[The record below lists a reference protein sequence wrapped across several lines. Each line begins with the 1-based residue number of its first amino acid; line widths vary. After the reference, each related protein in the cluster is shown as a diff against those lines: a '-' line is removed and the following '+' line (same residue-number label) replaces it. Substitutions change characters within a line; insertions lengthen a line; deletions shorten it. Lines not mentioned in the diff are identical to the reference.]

1 MVAHYVRDV
10 GVGRS
15 SRLFPTR
22 FENDLQ
28 AMCSDWGA
36 SLVFLYISHN
46 IGKTNGSQTGTYRK
60 PNGRQTEAKREL
72 IGRQTEPH
80 SNVFWT
86 FPEKKIEKACLY
98 EKEFLSLHPLNSNRV
113 DPLAQL
119 VEHNT
124 FNVGVLGSS
133 PKRIT
138 DKVAISRCNL
148 FSLKKTRE
156 ILETMTRRGTVTA
169 PSPNCHSPR
178 NQGRCFAA
186 PHLWLCGLR

>member
-36 SLVFLYISHN
+36 SLVFCIFPITSE
-46 IGKTNGSQTGTYRK
+46 K
-60 PNGRQTEAKREL
+60 QTEAKREP
-72 IGRQTEPH
+72 IGRQTEVKSKPNGNL
-80 SNVFWT
+80 SEGKRSLIRTFFWT

-148 FSLKKTRE
+148 FSLKKQERFWK
-156 ILETMTRRGTVTA
+156 
-169 PSPNCHSPR
+169 P
-178 NQGRCFAA
+178 
-186 PHLWLCGLR
+186 

>member
-1 MVAHYVRDV
+1 MICKRCALI
-10 GVGRS
+10 GVH
-15 SRLFPTR
+15 RLFFVYFYYT
-22 FENDLQ
+22 
-28 AMCSDWGA
+28 
-36 SLVFLYISHN
+36 
-46 IGKTNGSQTGTYRK
+46 GKTNGSQTEAKRK
-60 PNGRQTEAKREL
+60 PNGSQTEAKRER

-138 DKVAISRCNL
+138 DKVATSRCNL
-148 FSLKKTRE
+148 FSLKKQERFWKPWHAVAPSQH
-156 ILETMTRRGTVTA
+156 RHRTVTA
-169 PSPNCHSPR
+169 PR

>member
-1 MVAHYVRDV
+1 MICKRCALI
-10 GVGRS
+10 GVH
-15 SRLFPTR
+15 RLFFVYFYYT
-22 FENDLQ
+22 
-28 AMCSDWGA
+28 
-36 SLVFLYISHN
+36 
-46 IGKTNGSQTGTYRK
+46 GKTNGSQTGTCRKANGRQTEGKRKSNGSQTEDKRELIGSQTGTYRK
-60 PNGRQTEAKREL
+60 PNGNLSEGKREPV
-72 IGRQTEPH
+72 GRQTEPH

-138 DKVAISRCNL
+138 NKVAISHCNL
-148 FSLKKTRE
+148 FSLKKQER
-156 ILETMTRRGTVTA
+156 
-169 PSPNCHSPR
+169 
-178 NQGRCFAA
+178 F
-186 PHLWLCGLR
+186 

>member
-1 MVAHYVRDV
+1 MICKRCALI
-10 GVGRS
+10 GVH
-15 SRLFPTR
+15 RLFFCTFPITS
-22 FENDLQ
+22 E
-28 AMCSDWGA
+28 
-36 SLVFLYISHN
+36 
-46 IGKTNGSQTGTYRK
+46 KQTEAERE
-60 PNGRQTEAKREL
+60 PVGRQTEAKREL

-148 FSLKKTRE
+148 FSLKKQERFWKPWHAVTPSQHRHW
-156 ILETMTRRGTVTA
+156 TVTA
-169 PSPNCHSPR
+169 PR

>member
-1 MVAHYVRDV
+1 
-10 GVGRS
+10 
-15 SRLFPTR
+15 
-22 FENDLQ
+22 
-28 AMCSDWGA
+28 MCSDWGA

-46 IGKTNGSQTGTYRK
+46 IGKTNGSQTGTYRKPNGNLSEAKREPIGSQTGTYRK

>member
-1 MVAHYVRDV
+1 MKYLCNRNRDVAQLVAHYVRDV

-36 SLVFLYISHN
+36 SLVFCIFPITSE
-46 IGKTNGSQTGTYRK
+46 KQTEAKREPVGSQ
-60 PNGRQTEAKREL
+60 PEAKREL

-148 FSLKKTRE
+148 FSLKKQERFWK
-156 ILETMTRRGTVTA
+156 
-169 PSPNCHSPR
+169 P
-178 NQGRCFAA
+178 
-186 PHLWLCGLR
+186 

>member
-36 SLVFLYISHN
+36 SLVFCIFPITSE
-46 IGKTNGSQTGTYRK
+46 K
-60 PNGRQTEAKREL
+60 QTEAKREFVGRQTEGKRKANGSQTEVKRKPNGNL
-72 IGRQTEPH
+72 SEGKREPFGRQTEPH

-138 DKVAISRCNL
+138 DKVATSRCNL
-148 FSLKKTRE
+148 FL
-156 ILETMTRRGTVTA
+156 
-169 PSPNCHSPR
+169 
-178 NQGRCFAA
+178 
-186 PHLWLCGLR
+186 

>member
-1 MVAHYVRDV
+1 MICKRCALI
-10 GVGRS
+10 GVH
-15 SRLFPTR
+15 RLFFCIFPITSEKQTEAKR
-22 FENDLQ
+22 EP
-28 AMCSDWGA
+28 
-36 SLVFLYISHN
+36 V
-46 IGKTNGSQTGTYRK
+46 GS
-60 PNGRQTEAKREL
+60 QTEAKREL

-138 DKVAISRCNL
+138 DKVATSRCNL
-148 FSLKKTRE
+148 FLWKNKRDSGNHDTPWHCHS
-156 ILETMTRRGTVTA
+156 TVTELSQHHEIKADASPLPIRGYAVFGSAGPA
-169 PSPNCHSPR
+169 PCVADGIARRTDCVSLTAEFC
-178 NQGRCFAA
+178 
-186 PHLWLCGLR
+186 

>member
-1 MVAHYVRDV
+1 M
-10 GVGRS
+10 
-15 SRLFPTR
+15 
-22 FENDLQ
+22 
-28 AMCSDWGA
+28 
-36 SLVFLYISHN
+36 
-46 IGKTNGSQTGTYRK
+46 
-60 PNGRQTEAKREL
+60 QTECKREF

-148 FSLKKTRE
+148 FSLKKQERFWK
-156 ILETMTRRGTVTA
+156 
-169 PSPNCHSPR
+169 P
-178 NQGRCFAA
+178 
-186 PHLWLCGLR
+186 

>member
-1 MVAHYVRDV
+1 MICKRCALI
-10 GVGRS
+10 GVH
-15 SRLFPTR
+15 RLFFVYFYYT
-22 FENDLQ
+22 
-28 AMCSDWGA
+28 
-36 SLVFLYISHN
+36 
-46 IGKTNGSQTGTYRK
+46 GKTNGSQTGTCRK
-60 PNGRQTEAKREL
+60 ANGRQTEGKREL
-72 IGRQTEPH
+72 IGSQTEPH

-138 DKVAISRCNL
+138 DKVATSRCNL
-148 FSLKKTRE
+148 FFFKKQERFWK
-156 ILETMTRRGTVTA
+156 
-169 PSPNCHSPR
+169 P
-178 NQGRCFAA
+178 
-186 PHLWLCGLR
+186 

>member
-1 MVAHYVRDV
+1 MGCTA
-10 GVGRS
+10 
-15 SRLFPTR
+15 
-22 FENDLQ
+22 
-28 AMCSDWGA
+28 C
-36 SLVFLYISHN
+36 FLYIF
-46 IGKTNGSQTGTYRK
+46 ITPEKQTEAKREPVGRQTEGKREPIGSQTGSYRK
-60 PNGRQTEAKREL
+60 PNGSQTEGKREL

-138 DKVAISRCNL
+138 DKVATSRCNL
-148 FSLKKTRE
+148 FSLKKQERFWK
-156 ILETMTRRGTVTA
+156 
-169 PSPNCHSPR
+169 P
-178 NQGRCFAA
+178 
-186 PHLWLCGLR
+186 

>member
-1 MVAHYVRDV
+1 
-10 GVGRS
+10 
-15 SRLFPTR
+15 
-22 FENDLQ
+22 
-28 AMCSDWGA
+28 MCSDWGA
-36 SLVFLYISHN
+36 PLVFCIFPITSE
-46 IGKTNGSQTGTYRK
+46 K
-60 PNGRQTEAKREL
+60 QTEAKREL

-138 DKVAISRCNL
+138 NKVAISRCNL

-156 ILETMTRRGTVTA
+156 ILETMTRRDIVTA
-169 PSPNCHSPR
+169 PSPNCHSTTKSR
-178 NQGRCFAA
+178 QM
-186 PHLWLCGLR
+186 LRRSPFVAMRSSVVPDLLHASPTA

>member
-36 SLVFLYISHN
+36 SLVFCIFPITSEKQTEAKREPVGRQTE
-46 IGKTNGSQTGTYRK
+46 GKRKANGS
-60 PNGRQTEAKREL
+60 QTEAKREL

-138 DKVAISRCNL
+138 DKVATSRCNL
-148 FSLKKTRE
+148 FL
-156 ILETMTRRGTVTA
+156 
-169 PSPNCHSPR
+169 
-178 NQGRCFAA
+178 
-186 PHLWLCGLR
+186 

>member
-1 MVAHYVRDV
+1 MAAHYVRDV
-10 GVGRS
+10 GVGRP
-15 SRLFPTR
+15 SRLLPTR
-22 FENDLQ
+22 SATALP

-36 SLVFLYISHN
+36 SLVFCIFPITSETQTEA
-46 IGKTNGSQTGTYRK
+46 KREPVGS
-60 PNGRQTEAKREL
+60 QTEAKREL

-138 DKVAISRCNL
+138 DKVATSRCNL
-148 FSLKKTRE
+148 FSMKKQERFWK
-156 ILETMTRRGTVTA
+156 
-169 PSPNCHSPR
+169 P
-178 NQGRCFAA
+178 
-186 PHLWLCGLR
+186 

>member
-1 MVAHYVRDV
+1 MICKRCALI
-10 GVGRS
+10 GVH
-15 SRLFPTR
+15 RLFFCIFPITSEKQTEAKR
-22 FENDLQ
+22 KPN
-28 AMCSDWGA
+28 
-36 SLVFLYISHN
+36 
-46 IGKTNGSQTGTYRK
+46 GKTNGSQTGTYRK

>member
-1 MVAHYVRDV
+1 MICKRCALI
-10 GVGRS
+10 GVH
-15 SRLFPTR
+15 RLF
-22 FENDLQ
+22 F
-28 AMCSDWGA
+28 CI
-36 SLVFLYISHN
+36 FLLHWKN
-46 IGKTNGSQTGTYRK
+46 KRK
-60 PNGRQTEAKREL
+60 PNGNLSEGKRSL
-72 IGRQTEPH
+72 IRTF
-80 SNVFWT
+80 FWI

-138 DKVAISRCNL
+138 NKVAISRCNL

-156 ILETMTRRGTVTA
+156 ILETMTRRDIVTA
-169 PSPNCHSPR
+169 PSPNCHSTTKSR
-178 NQGRCFAA
+178 QM
-186 PHLWLCGLR
+186 LRRSPFVAMRSSVVPDLLHASPTA

>member
-1 MVAHYVRDV
+1 MICKRCALI
-10 GVGRS
+10 GVH
-15 SRLFPTR
+15 RLFFCIFPITSEKQTEAKR
-22 FENDLQ
+22 EP
-28 AMCSDWGA
+28 
-36 SLVFLYISHN
+36 V
-46 IGKTNGSQTGTYRK
+46 GSQTGTCRK
-60 PNGRQTEAKREL
+60 ANGSQTEAKREL

-138 DKVAISRCNL
+138 SKIAAA
-148 FSLKKTRE
+148 KQ
-156 ILETMTRRGTVTA
+156 
-169 PSPNCHSPR
+169 PR
-178 NQGRCFAA
+178 FAA
-186 PHLWLCGLR
+186 ASFLCPLYYRLRGARRPDNSHYKLSLCKSIYLF

>member
-1 MVAHYVRDV
+1 MICKRCALI
-10 GVGRS
+10 GVH
-15 SRLFPTR
+15 RLF
-22 FENDLQ
+22 
-28 AMCSDWGA
+28 
-36 SLVFLYISHN
+36 FLYISHN

-60 PNGRQTEAKREL
+60 PNGNLSEGKRSLSEGKRKANGNLSEAKREP
-72 IGRQTEPH
+72 IGSQTEPH

-148 FSLKKTRE
+148 FSLKKQERFWK
-156 ILETMTRRGTVTA
+156 
-169 PSPNCHSPR
+169 P
-178 NQGRCFAA
+178 
-186 PHLWLCGLR
+186 

>member
-1 MVAHYVRDV
+1 MICKRCALI
-10 GVGRS
+10 GVH
-15 SRLFPTR
+15 RLFFCIFPITSEKQTEAKR
-22 FENDLQ
+22 EP
-28 AMCSDWGA
+28 
-36 SLVFLYISHN
+36 I
-46 IGKTNGSQTGTYRK
+46 GSQTGTYRK
-60 PNGRQTEAKREL
+60 PNGRQTEGKREL

>member
-1 MVAHYVRDV
+1 MICKRCALI
-10 GVGRS
+10 GVH
-15 SRLFPTR
+15 RLFFCIFPITS
-22 FENDLQ
+22 E
-28 AMCSDWGA
+28 
-36 SLVFLYISHN
+36 
-46 IGKTNGSQTGTYRK
+46 KQTEAERE
-60 PNGRQTEAKREL
+60 PVGRQTEGKREF

-156 ILETMTRRGTVTA
+156 ILETMTRRDIVTA
-169 PSPNCHSPR
+169 PSPNCHSTTKSR
-178 NQGRCFAA
+178 QM
-186 PHLWLCGLR
+186 LRRSPFVAMRSSVVPDLLHASPTA